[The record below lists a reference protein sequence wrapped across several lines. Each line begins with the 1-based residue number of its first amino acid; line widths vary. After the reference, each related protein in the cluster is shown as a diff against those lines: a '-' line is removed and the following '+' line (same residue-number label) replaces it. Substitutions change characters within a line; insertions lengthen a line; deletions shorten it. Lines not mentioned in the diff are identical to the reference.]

1 LVFIEIECYF
11 AGKIWIFVEM
21 LFYSFLYDSDTE
33 RRNEMSELGVKGNTC
48 RVVKRGFSAVGT
60 RQEAKYSEYPTV
72 IPLSFDSLLSRMD
85 EIPNRTGAKLA
96 LYEPGN
102 FAPDNLGTYYATA
115 EVTEIGNIP
124 QGMVSQIT
132 PVCTYA
138 VYTHR
143 GEIWKIGDAY
153 GSLNRWIAENDYK
166 HSKGWVVE
174 LMEQRFNPT
183 SPESELEIYT
193 PIEEK

>member
-1 LVFIEIECYF
+1 
-11 AGKIWIFVEM
+11 M
-21 LFYSFLYDSDTE
+21 LFYAFLYDSETE
-33 RRNEMSELGVKGNTC
+33 RRNEMSELGVKDNTC

-60 RQEAKYSEYPTV
+60 RHEAKYSEYPTV
-72 IPLSFDSLLSRMD
+72 IPQSFDSLISRME
-85 EIPNRTGAKLA
+85 EIQNRTGEKLA

-102 FAPDNLGTYYATA
+102 YAPDNLGTYYTTA
-115 EVTEIGNIP
+115 QVTEIGSIP
-124 QGMVSQIT
+124 QGMVSQTT

-138 VYTHR
+138 VYTHK

-153 GSLNRWIAENDYK
+153 GSLNRWIDENGYK

-174 LMEQRFNPT
+174 LMDERFNPT